1 MPVTWHVLRRLVTHD
16 EGSCWVP
23 AEIRN
28 SIILSH
34 WGRKVQSLLFNL
46 WMWMTSSLCFSSD
59 AEKSASG
66 GCIAAMAHVVLYA
79 IGARALALNLNGCS
93 PYAG

>member
-1 MPVTWHVLRRLVTHD
+1 MPEKWPLLRRLVTHD

-23 AEIRN
+23 AEIRD

-34 WGRKVQSLLFNL
+34 WGRKVQSLLSDL
-46 WMWMTSSLCFSSD
+46 CMWMTSLLCFSSD

-66 GCIAAMAHVVLYA
+66 GCIAAMAHIVLYA
-79 IGARALALNLNGCS
+79 IGARALALNLNACS
-93 PYAG
+93 PCAG